1 MASLPITKRTMTRL
15 KDQIRLAKK
24 ALKEARKNP
33 KLYTEGE
40 LQYMAIQL
48 VRAKIALKEKQQR
61 RRQEKG
67 FSNELS
73 ETRNS
78 DSRCG
83 EDNGVRGESEQS
95 EQPGES

>member
-1 MASLPITKRTMTRL
+1 MTRL

-24 ALKEARKNP
+24 ALREARKKP
-33 KLYTEGE
+33 GLYTDGE
-40 LQYMAIQL
+40 LQYMAMQL
-48 VRAKIALKEKQQR
+48 VRAKIALKEKQLR
-61 RRQEKG
+61 RKQEKG

>member
-1 MASLPITKRTMTRL
+1 MTRL

-24 ALKEARKNP
+24 ALKIAQKKPDLFTQE
-33 KLYTEGE
+33 E
-40 LQYMAIQL
+40 LQYMAVQL
-48 VRAKIALKEKQQR
+48 EVAKVQLKAKQQR

-73 ETRNS
+73 ETS
-78 DSRCG
+78 DSHTRRRK
-83 EDNGVRGESEQS
+83 DDGVCGESEQP